1 MAQPFDAGAAPF
13 NRLSPEELA
22 IVRNGLDIGYFR
34 PGETIIGRDSAPDSL
49 FIVIKGCVE
58 ERDRDEVVALRGPGD
73 TFDSRALVQGGGSNA
88 FVAREETLLN
98 LLPRDLTLRLVN
110 ENPRFA
116 SFFYLDIAR
125 KLDAISREEEAA
137 RFVPLM
143 DARVADLSLRRAA
156 FIDATD
162 SIQRAGA
169 VMREANAYALFVRD
183 GDLTGVL
190 TRSDLVNAAIVNRQ
204 PIDSPVGP
212 LATRVVVCVAPDDFV
227 STALLRMTK
236 HNKRRLAVVEGG
248 EFIGVLE
255 DIDLLSFL
263 AGNSQLV
270 AQQID
275 RVSSAA
281 ELIGAA
287 QKIEPQIR
295 VLRRQ
300 GVKIEAVCEIV
311 SDLNRRL
318 HAKLFS
324 LAAPQSIRER
334 GCLILM
340 GSEGRGEQTF
350 RTDQDNGLIL
360 SEPVPEGD
368 LKAFRA
374 DFFRGLEACGFPPCP
389 GEVMVRNPVWSKT
402 LADYRDDFRRWL
414 ALGDDTGMMNIA
426 IFFDANAAA
435 GDPKLLRAAKENL
448 VEAMRGEQAH
458 LARFARA
465 VDAFP
470 TPIGLFNNLVSS
482 QAEGDALDLKK
493 GGIFPIVHG
502 VRALALEK
510 GLAETGTAARI
521 ARLAELGTFEPQ
533 FTRELTEAFRYLM
546 TMRLDAEI
554 AEQAATSLV
563 RPRELTTME
572 RDALRDA
579 FQVTKRLREMVRRHL
594 NLTML

>member
-1 MAQPFDAGAAPF
+1 MAQPFDASAAPF
-13 NRLSPEELA
+13 NRLSPEEAA
-22 IVRNGLDIGYFR
+22 IVRNALDIGYFR
-34 PGETIIGRDSAPDSL
+34 PNETVIARDSAPESL

-58 ERDRDEVVALRGPGD
+58 ERDRDDVVSLRGPGD

-98 LLPRDLTLRLVN
+98 LLPRDLTLKLIN
-110 ENPRFA
+110 QNPRFA

-125 KLDAISREEEAA
+125 KLEAVSRDEEAA
-137 RFVPLM
+137 RFAPLM
-143 DARVADLSLRRAA
+143 DARVADLSLRSAA
-156 FIDATD
+156 LIDATD
-162 SIQRAGA
+162 TIQRAGA
-169 VMREANAYALFVRD
+169 KMRELNAYALFVRD
-183 GDLTGVL
+183 GERTGVL
-190 TRSDLVNAAIVNRQ
+190 TRSDLVNSAIVNRQ

-212 LATRVVVCVAPDDFV
+212 LVNHAVVCVAPDDFV

-236 HNKRRLAVVEGG
+236 HNKRRVLVVEGG
-248 EFIGVLE
+248 EFVGVLE

-275 RVSSAA
+275 RASSVAGLA
-281 ELIGAA
+281 LAA

-295 VLRRQ
+295 MLRRQ
-300 GVKIEAVCEIV
+300 GVKIEAMCEIV
-311 SDLNRRL
+311 SDLNQRL

-324 LAAPQSIRER
+324 LVAPESIRDR
-334 GCLILM
+334 GCLIVM

-360 SEPVPEGD
+360 SESVPERE
-368 LKAFRA
+368 LEAFRA
-374 DFFRGLEACGFPPCP
+374 DIFHGLEACGFPPCP
-389 GEVMVRNPVWSKT
+389 GNVMVRNPVWSKT

-414 ALGDDTGMMNIA
+414 ALTDEAGVMNIA
-426 IFFDANAAA
+426 IFFDAKAAA
-435 GDPKLLRAAKENL
+435 GDPELLSAAKQDL
-448 VEAMRGEQAH
+448 IEAMRGERVH

-465 VDAFP
+465 IDAFP
-470 TPIGLFNNLVSS
+470 TPVGLFNNLVTSK
-482 QAEGDALDLKK
+482 AEGDALDLKK

-502 VRALALEK
+502 ARALALEK
-510 GLAETGTAARI
+510 GLIETNSAARI

-533 FTRELTEAFRYLM
+533 FARELTEALRYLM
-546 TMRLDAEI
+546 AMRLDAEI
-554 AEQAATSLV
+554 AEQASTNLV

-579 FQVTKRLREMVRRHL
+579 FQLAKRLREMVRRHF
-594 NLTML
+594 NLAMF

>member
-13 NRLSPEELA
+13 NRLSPEEVGF
-22 IVRNGLDIGYFR
+22 VRNALDIGYFR
-34 PGETIIGRDSAPDSL
+34 PGETIVARDSAPESL

-58 ERDRDEVVALRGPGD
+58 ERDGDDVVALRGPGD

-98 LLPRDLTLRLVN
+98 LLPRDLTLKLIN
-110 ENPRFA
+110 QNARFA

-125 KLDAISREEEAA
+125 KLEAVSREEEAA
-137 RFVPLM
+137 RFAPLM
-143 DARVADLSLRRAA
+143 DARVADLSLRVAA
-156 FIDATD
+156 FIEATD

-169 VMREANAYALFVRD
+169 KMRELNAYALFVRD
-183 GDLTGVL
+183 GERTGVL

-204 PIDSPVGP
+204 PIDTPVGP
-212 LATRVVVCVAPDDFV
+212 LVNHRVVSVAPRDFV

-236 HNKRRLAVVEGG
+236 HNKRRVAVMEDG
-248 EFIGVLE
+248 EFVGVLE

-270 AQQID
+270 AQQVD
-275 RVSSAA
+275 RASSVADLA
-281 ELIGAA
+281 QAA
-287 QKIEPQIR
+287 QKIVPQIR
-295 VLRRQ
+295 MLRRQ

-311 SDLNRRL
+311 SDLNQRL

-324 LAAPQSIRER
+324 LLAPQSIRER
-334 GCLILM
+334 GGLIVM

-360 SEPVPEGD
+360 SESVPEGD
-368 LKAFRA
+368 LETFRA
-374 DFFRGLEACGFPPCP
+374 DFFHGLETCGFPPCP
-389 GEVMVRNPVWSKT
+389 GNVMVRNPVWSKT

-426 IFFDANAAA
+426 ILFDAKAVAGNA
-435 GDPKLLRAAKENL
+435 GLLSAAKQDL
-448 VEAMRGEQAH
+448 IEAMRGERVH

-465 VDAFP
+465 IEAFP
-470 TPIGLFNNLVSS
+470 SPIGLFNNLVTSKS
-482 QAEGDALDLKK
+482 EGNALDLKK
-493 GGIFPIVHG
+493 GGVFPIVHG

-510 GLAETGTAARI
+510 GLDETGTAARI
-521 ARLAELGTFEPQ
+521 ARLAELGMFEPQ
-533 FTRELTEAFRYLM
+533 FARELTEALRYLM
-546 TMRLDAEI
+546 SMRLDAEI
-554 AEQAATSLV
+554 AEQASTSLV

-579 FQVTKRLREMVRRHL
+579 FQVAKRLREMVRRHF
-594 NLTML
+594 NLAMF